1 MSPTASD
8 AEILFYDG
16 HCGLCHRAVKFVLK
30 HDRSGRAFRF
40 APLQGATFQ
49 SRVPAADRA
58 DLPDSVVVLTADGSL
73 LVRSDAFVHILRRL
87 GGGWRILAGVLAVV
101 PRPLRDVGYNFI
113 ARTRYSVFGKRDD
126 LCPIV
131 PADLRAR
138 FDP

>member
-49 SRVPAADRA
+49 SRIPAADRA

-101 PRPLRDVGYNFI
+101 PRPLRDVVYNFI